1 MARMLW
7 AARSPVESSAAG
19 SELTDAEGR
28 RYIDFATSF
37 GVFNLGHRHPGV
49 AAAVEGQLG
58 RVATAAFG
66 LATAPELV
74 LRDRL
79 ADVLPGDLS
88 TVFFSGSGSEA
99 AEVALRLVFGLTTS
113 RRRIVSTTKA
123 YHGKTLGALGLIGQP
138 HLRAPF
144 GALLPDVIFMPS
156 GDVEA
161 MAAAIDGSVRAV
173 FVEPVTAGNFLVVPP
188 AGYLASVRRACDRV
202 GALMVVDE
210 VQTGL
215 GRTGRLFGVDRD
227 GVVPDI
233 LFLSKA
239 LTGGHVPF
247 AATAVSDRLL
257 ARLRADAPHL
267 IDSLSAEAPS
277 PLACAAAVAAL
288 EATLVQDL
296 PANAA
301 RQGAVLREGLISAAR
316 AHPRLVRD
324 ADGVGLM
331 TGLVL
336 RNRAVEFALYLK
348 MLRRGVV
355 TGLSLNARSPH
366 PVLRLYPP
374 LDVTEAQIA
383 VALAAL
389 RDALAEVERLPGPVL
404 DLVHAATRFTPYFPK
419 RLARAASALIG

>member
-1 MARMLW
+1 MLL
-7 AARSPVESSAAG
+7 AARSPVEFSGDG
-19 SELTDAEGR
+19 SELIDADGR
-28 RYIDFATSF
+28 RYLDFATSF

-49 AAAVEGQLG
+49 AAAVDRQLD

-66 LATAPELV
+66 LTTAAELT

-79 ADVLPGDLS
+79 AEVLPGDLT

-99 AEVALRLVFGLTTS
+99 AEVALRLVFGLSTPQS
-113 RRRIVSTTKA
+113 RIVSTTKA

-144 GALLPDVIFMPS
+144 GALLPDVVFVPT
-156 GDVEA
+156 GDAEA
-161 MAAAIDGSVRAV
+161 MAAAIDERVRAV
-173 FVEPVTAGNFLVVPP
+173 FVEPVTAGNFLVTPP
-188 AGYLASVRRACDRV
+188 VGYLAAVRRACDRV
-202 GALMVVDE
+202 GALLVVDE

-239 LTGGHVPF
+239 LTGGHVPL

-257 ARLRADAPHL
+257 MRLRADAPDL
-267 IDSLSAEAPS
+267 IDALAAEAPS

-288 EATLVQDL
+288 EATVEQGL

-301 RQGAVLREGLISAAR
+301 RQGLVLREGLIAAAR

-324 ADGVGLM
+324 ADGIGLM

-348 MLRRGVV
+348 MLRRGVL
-355 TGLSLNARSPH
+355 TGLSLNARAPH
-366 PVLRLYPP
+366 PVLRFYPP

-383 VALAAL
+383 TALATL
-389 RDALAEVERLPGPVL
+389 RDALIEVERLPGPVL
-404 DLVHAATRFTPYFPK
+404 DLVHAATRFTSYFPK
-419 RLARAASALIG
+419 PLARAAGSLIG